1 MITDRA
7 VDEARPPSARQD
19 HAGHDLDAWV
29 ALLASEFGVDP
40 DAVDIQTVLD
50 LARETAHGVA
60 RPAVPLMGFFVGYAV
75 AVGTRDRAELERVA
89 ARVTALAQAWA
100 AERDGGIGE

>member
-1 MITDRA
+1 MITERA
-7 VDEARPPSARQD
+7 ADEARTPSAHQA

-29 ALLASEFGVDP
+29 TLLASEFGVDP
-40 DAVDIQTVLD
+40 AAVDIQTVLD
-50 LARETAHGVA
+50 LARETAQGVA

-89 ARVTALAQAWA
+89 ARVTSLARAWA
-100 AERDGGIGE
+100 AERDGGTGE